1 MATWILFIHLLFPTP
16 AAEAAAVTDSADAG
30 LRYRGLEA
38 MFARFEAEADA
49 DAG

>member
-1 MATWILFIHLLFPTP
+1 MATWILFFHLLFPSAP
-16 AAEAAAVTDSADAG
+16 ASAEPADAVGPDG

-49 DAG
+49 G